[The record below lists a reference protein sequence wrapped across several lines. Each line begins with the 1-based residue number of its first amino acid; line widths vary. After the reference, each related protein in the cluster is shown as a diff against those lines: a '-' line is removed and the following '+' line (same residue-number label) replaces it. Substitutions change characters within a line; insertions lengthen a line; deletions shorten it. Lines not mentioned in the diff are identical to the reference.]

1 MTPPG
6 LVRPTAGK
14 SSMEP
19 NRGALRR
26 FSSTISYRCR
36 AAPRRH
42 RWTGAIRARRRAGN
56 DANPER
62 GYFSENRTGA
72 ATCGKAGLRCHQPE
86 PHTGSAAPQSR
97 LRSAPP
103 AHVGTR
109 RASRCP
115 PGAADGGGRGGDGEG
130 AGRGRGREGGRGA
143 LVAHT
148 SPSPRAHRSAPRAAH
163 ETSAR
168 RPAVRPL
175 SVSHPAAPRRVRPK
189 RRLFLVP
196 SPRRAR
202 RCPAAAAVS
211 SIGPGRGGGGG
222 GGRAKSR
229 LYKPGAA
236 PLHSFSSRHR

>member
-1 MTPPG
+1 MGPSVGSPPRALTAAAQLRVG
-6 LVRPTAGK
+6 TAGP
-14 SSMEP
+14 EP
-19 NRGALRR
+19 SAPDAVPGMMQTPSAVTSVRTGPGQRHAAKPGCGVISRSPIRGVPLLNRGSDLLRPLMLARVALLAALPALR
-26 FSSTISYRCR
+26 T
-36 AAPRRH
+36 
-42 RWTGAIRARRRAGN
+42 
-56 DANPER
+56 
-62 GYFSENRTGA
+62 
-72 ATCGKAGLRCHQPE
+72 
-86 PHTGSAAPQSR
+86 
-97 LRSAPP
+97 
-103 AHVGTR
+103 
-109 RASRCP
+109 
-115 PGAADGGGRGGDGEG
+115 GGDEEG
-130 AGRGRGREGGRGA
+130 TGRGRGREGGRGA

-222 GGRAKSR
+222 GGGGGGRAKSR